1 MKFTEISPYTF
12 PSGNEIGFL
21 TNMSNYDE
29 KSDFVKL
36 HEETILEN
44 EISLDAQV
52 VDFEPIVMA
61 LDPNV
66 VIDTSSKTI
75 NSNRFFLLDGH
86 HRWKFAK
93 NKNYINKLKC
103 ILVNFSDV
111 KIKSYAFS
119 LNVTK
124 DHFYNILNQSGFT
137 KSKNQKLCLYFDDE
151 EFSNLSYQNINE
163 LYEFKKTLQDKKI
176 IIPILKESKLC
187 KKSVTFTPINPSD
200 LITLRCFTSSQVYLD
215 YSQVINESMSPHKLF
230 KQGRCR
236 KSFT

>member
-61 LDPNV
+61 LEPNV
-66 VIDTSSKTI
+66 VINSSSKNI

-86 HRWKFAK
+86 HRWRFAK

-111 KIKSYAFS
+111 KIKSYSFS

-137 KSKNQKLCLYFDDE
+137 KSKNQKLSLYFDDE
-151 EFSNLSYQNINE
+151 EFSNLSFQNINE

-176 IIPILKESKLC
+176 INPILKESKLS

-200 LITLRCFTSSQVYLD
+200 LLTLDGLFPPKSTWITPRL
-215 YSQVINESMSPHKLF
+215 
-230 KQGRCR
+230 
-236 KSFT
+236 

>member
-1 MKFTEISPYTF
+1 MKFSEITPYIF
-12 PSGNEIGFL
+12 PNGNEIGFL
-21 TNMSNYDE
+21 TNMNTYDE

-52 VDFEPIVMA
+52 DDFEPIVMA

-66 VIDTSSKTI
+66 VIDRSSESI

-93 NKNYINKLKC
+93 NKNFINKLKC

-119 LNVTK
+119 INVTE
-124 DHFYNILNQSGFT
+124 DNFYNILNQYGFT

-151 EFSNLSYQNINE
+151 EFSNLSFQNINE

-176 IIPILKESKLC
+176 IIPILKESKLTQ
-187 KKSVTFTPINPSD
+187 KSVTFTPINPSD
-200 LITLRCFTSSQVYLD
+200 LITLDGLL
-215 YSQVINESMSPHKLF
+215 PP
-230 KQGRCR
+230 
-236 KSFT
+236 KSTWITPRL

>member
-1 MKFTEISPYTF
+1 MKFTEITPYIF
-12 PSGNEIGFL
+12 PTGNEIGFL
-21 TNMSNYDE
+21 TNMNTYDE

-66 VIDTSSKTI
+66 VIDSSSKSI

-93 NKNYINKLKC
+93 NKNFINKLKC

-119 LNVTK
+119 INVTE
-124 DHFYNILNQSGFT
+124 DYFYNILNQYGFT

-151 EFSNLSYQNINE
+151 EFSNLSFQNINE
-163 LYEFKKTLQDKKI
+163 LYEFKKILQDKKI
-176 IIPILKESKLC
+176 IIPILKESKLTT
-187 KKSVTFTPINPSD
+187 KSVTFTPINPSD
-200 LITLRCFTSSQVYLD
+200 LITLDGLL
-215 YSQVINESMSPHKLF
+215 PP
-230 KQGRCR
+230 
-236 KSFT
+236 KSTWITPRL

>member
-111 KIKSYAFS
+111 KIKSYAFNS
-119 LNVTK
+119 SNPLANIAAMRITEATHLTYQSKV
-124 DHFYNILNQSGFT
+124 YLGVALLNILF
-137 KSKNQKLCLYFDDE
+137 
-151 EFSNLSYQNINE
+151 EFCFL
-163 LYEFKKTLQDKKI
+163 
-176 IIPILKESKLC
+176 IIP
-187 KKSVTFTPINPSD
+187 FN
-200 LITLRCFTSSQVYLD
+200 
-215 YSQVINESMSPHKLF
+215 
-230 KQGRCR
+230 
-236 KSFT
+236 

>member
-1 MKFTEISPYTF
+1 MKFSEITPYIF
-12 PSGNEIGFL
+12 PNGNEIGFL
-21 TNMSNYDE
+21 TNMNTYDE

-52 VDFEPIVMA
+52 DDFEPIVMA

-66 VIDTSSKTI
+66 VIDRSSESI

-93 NKNYINKLKC
+93 NNNFINKLKC
-103 ILVNFSDV
+103 ILVNFSDI

-119 LNVTK
+119 INVTE
-124 DHFYNILNQSGFT
+124 DNFYNILNQYGFT

-176 IIPILKESKLC
+176 IIPILKESKLT

-200 LITLRCFTSSQVYLD
+200 LITLDGLL
-215 YSQVINESMSPHKLF
+215 PP
-230 KQGRCR
+230 
-236 KSFT
+236 KSTWITPRL

>member
-1 MKFTEISPYTF
+1 MKFTEISLYTF

-103 ILVNFSDV
+103 ILVNFSDI

-124 DHFYNILNQSGFT
+124 DYFYNILSQSGFT

-163 LYEFKKTLQDKKI
+163 LYKFKKTLQDKKI
-176 IIPILKESKLC
+176 IIPILQESKQSNQ
-187 KKSVTFTPINPSD
+187 SVTFTPIHPSD
-200 LITLRCFTSSQVYLD
+200 LITLEGLL
-215 YSQVINESMSPHKLF
+215 PP
-230 KQGRCR
+230 
-236 KSFT
+236 KSTWITPRL

>member
-1 MKFTEISPYTF
+1 MKFSEITPYLF
-12 PSGNEIGFL
+12 PNGNEIGFL
-21 TNMSNYDE
+21 TNMNTYDE

-52 VDFEPIVMA
+52 NDFEPIVMA

-66 VIDTSSKTI
+66 VIDRSSESI

-93 NKNYINKLKC
+93 NNNFINKLKC

-119 LNVTK
+119 INVTE
-124 DHFYNILNQSGFT
+124 DNFYNILNQYGFT

-151 EFSNLSYQNINE
+151 EFSNLSFQNINE

-176 IIPILKESKLC
+176 IIPILKESKLT

-200 LITLRCFTSSQVYLD
+200 LITLDGLL
-215 YSQVINESMSPHKLF
+215 PP
-230 KQGRCR
+230 
-236 KSFT
+236 KSTWITPRL

>member
-21 TNMSNYDE
+21 TNMSTYDE

-36 HEETILEN
+36 HEETIVEN
-44 EISLDAQV
+44 EISLDVQV

-61 LDPNV
+61 LDPDV
-66 VIDTSSKTI
+66 VIDSSSKSI

-119 LNVTK
+119 LNVTE
-124 DHFYNILNQSGFT
+124 DHFYNILSQSGFT
-137 KSKNQKLCLYFDDE
+137 KSKNQKRCLYFDDE
-151 EFSNLSYQNINE
+151 EFSNLSYQNIYE
-163 LYEFKKTLQDKKI
+163 LYEFKKSLQDKKI
-176 IIPILKESKLC
+176 IIPILKESNLT

-200 LITLRCFTSSQVYLD
+200 LIALD
-215 YSQVINESMSPHKLF
+215 GLLPP
-230 KQGRCR
+230 
-236 KSFT
+236 KSTWITPRL

>member
-1 MKFTEISPYTF
+1 MKFTEISPYSF
-12 PSGNEIGFL
+12 PSGDEIGFL
-21 TNMSNYDE
+21 SNMSTYDE
-29 KSDFVKL
+29 NSDFVKL

-44 EISLDAQV
+44 EISFDAEV
-52 VDFEPIVMA
+52 VNFDPIVMA

-66 VIDTSSKTI
+66 VIDSSSKSI
-75 NSNRFFLLDGH
+75 DSNKFFLLDGH

-124 DHFYNILNQSGFT
+124 DHFYNILDQSGFT

-151 EFSNLSYQNINE
+151 EFSNIRHQNINE
-163 LYEFKKTLQDKKI
+163 LYEFKKTLQYKKI
-176 IIPILKESKLC
+176 INPILNESEQSN
-187 KKSVTFTPINPSD
+187 KSVTFTPINPSD
-200 LITLRCFTSSQVYLD
+200 LITLDGLL
-215 YSQVINESMSPHKLF
+215 PP
-230 KQGRCR
+230 
-236 KSFT
+236 KSTWITPRL

>member
-1 MKFTEISPYTF
+1 MKFSEITPYIF
-12 PSGNEIGFL
+12 PNGNEIGFL
-21 TNMSNYDE
+21 TNMNTYDE

-44 EISLDAQV
+44 EISLDAKV
-52 VDFEPIVMA
+52 DDFEPIVMA

-66 VIDTSSKTI
+66 VIDRSSESI

-93 NKNYINKLKC
+93 NKNFINKLKC

-119 LNVTK
+119 INVTE
-124 DHFYNILNQSGFT
+124 DNFYNILNQYGFT

-151 EFSNLSYQNINE
+151 EFSNLSFQNINE
-163 LYEFKKTLQDKKI
+163 LYEFKKTLQEKKI
-176 IIPILKESKLC
+176 IIPILKESKLT

-200 LITLRCFTSSQVYLD
+200 LITLDGLL
-215 YSQVINESMSPHKLF
+215 PP
-230 KQGRCR
+230 
-236 KSFT
+236 KSTWITPRL

>member
-1 MKFTEISPYTF
+1 MKFTEISPYSF
-12 PSGNEIGFL
+12 PSGDEIGFL
-21 TNMSNYDE
+21 SNMSTYDE

-44 EISLDAQV
+44 EISFDAEV
-52 VDFEPIVMA
+52 VNFDPIVMA

-66 VIDTSSKTI
+66 VIDSSSKSI
-75 NSNRFFLLDGH
+75 DSNKFFLLDGH

-93 NKNYINKLKC
+93 NKNYINKLNC

-119 LNVTK
+119 LDIDK
-124 DHFYNILNQSGFT
+124 DDFYNILNQSGFT
-137 KSKNQKLCLYFDDE
+137 KSINQELCLYFDDE

-176 IIPILKESKLC
+176 IIPILKESKLS

-200 LITLRCFTSSQVYLD
+200 LLALDGLLPPKSTWITPRL
-215 YSQVINESMSPHKLF
+215 
-230 KQGRCR
+230 
-236 KSFT
+236 

>member
-44 EISLDAQV
+44 EISFDARV
-52 VDFEPIVMA
+52 ADFDPIVMA
-61 LDPNV
+61 LDPNI
-66 VIDTSSKTI
+66 VIDSSSNSI
-75 NSNRFFLLDGH
+75 NSNKFFLLDGH

-93 NKNYINKLKC
+93 NKNYINKLDC

-119 LNVTK
+119 LDIDK
-124 DHFYNILNQSGFT
+124 DDFYNILNQSGFT
-137 KSKNQKLCLYFDDE
+137 KSKNQELCLYFDDE
-151 EFSNLSYQNINE
+151 EFSNIRHQNIYE
-163 LYEFKKTLQDKKI
+163 LYEFKKTLQYKKI
-176 IIPILKESKLC
+176 INPILNESEQSN
-187 KKSVTFTPINPSD
+187 KSVTFTSINPSD
-200 LITLRCFTSSQVYLD
+200 LITLDGLL
-215 YSQVINESMSPHKLF
+215 PP
-230 KQGRCR
+230 
-236 KSFT
+236 KSTWITPRL

>member
-1 MKFTEISPYTF
+1 MEFKEISQYSF

-21 TNMSNYDE
+21 TNMSAYDE

-44 EISLDAQV
+44 EISFDAQV
-52 VDFEPIVMA
+52 NNFDPIVMA

-66 VIDTSSKTI
+66 VIDSSSKSI
-75 NSNRFFLLDGH
+75 DSNKFFLLDGH

-93 NKNYINKLKC
+93 NKNYINKLNC

-119 LNVTK
+119 LDIDK

-137 KSKNQKLCLYFDDE
+137 KSKNQELCLYFDDE
-151 EFSNLSYQNINE
+151 EFSNIRYQNINE
-163 LYEFKKTLQDKKI
+163 LYEFKKTLQYKKI
-176 IIPILKESKLC
+176 INPILNESEQSN
-187 KKSVTFTPINPSD
+187 KSVTFTPINPSD
-200 LITLRCFTSSQVYLD
+200 LITLDGLL
-215 YSQVINESMSPHKLF
+215 PP
-230 KQGRCR
+230 
-236 KSFT
+236 KSTWITPRL

>member
-1 MKFTEISPYTF
+1 MKFSEITPYIF
-12 PSGNEIGFL
+12 PNGNEIGFL
-21 TNMSNYDE
+21 TNMNTYDE

-52 VDFEPIVMA
+52 DDFEPIVMA

-66 VIDTSSKTI
+66 VIDRSSESI

-93 NKNYINKLKC
+93 NNNFINKLKC

-119 LNVTK
+119 INVTE
-124 DHFYNILNQSGFT
+124 DNFYNILNQYGFT

-151 EFSNLSYQNINE
+151 EFSNLSFQNINE

-176 IIPILKESKLC
+176 IIPILKESKLT

-200 LITLRCFTSSQVYLD
+200 LITLDGLL
-215 YSQVINESMSPHKLF
+215 PP
-230 KQGRCR
+230 
-236 KSFT
+236 KSTWITPRL

>member
-21 TNMSNYDE
+21 TNMNNYDE
-29 KSDFVKL
+29 KFDFVKL

-163 LYEFKKTLQDKKI
+163 LYEFKKTLQDNKI
-176 IIPILKESKLC
+176 IIPILKESKLS
-187 KKSVTFTPINPSD
+187 KKSVTFTSINPSD
-200 LITLRCFTSSQVYLD
+200 LIALD
-215 YSQVINESMSPHKLF
+215 GLLPP
-230 KQGRCR
+230 
-236 KSFT
+236 KSTWITPRL

>member
-1 MKFTEISPYTF
+1 MKFTEITPYIF
-12 PSGNEIGFL
+12 PTGNEIGFL
-21 TNMSNYDE
+21 TNMNTYDE

-66 VIDTSSKTI
+66 VIDRSSESI

-93 NKNYINKLKC
+93 NKNFINKLKC

-119 LNVTK
+119 INVTE
-124 DHFYNILNQSGFT
+124 DYFYNILNQYGFT

-151 EFSNLSYQNINE
+151 EFSNLSFQNINE
-163 LYEFKKTLQDKKI
+163 LYEFKKILQDKKI
-176 IIPILKESKLC
+176 IIPILKESKLTT
-187 KKSVTFTPINPSD
+187 KSVAFTPINPSD
-200 LITLRCFTSSQVYLD
+200 LITLDGLL
-215 YSQVINESMSPHKLF
+215 PP
-230 KQGRCR
+230 
-236 KSFT
+236 KSTWITPRL

>member
-1 MKFTEISPYTF
+1 MKFTEITPYIF
-12 PSGNEIGFL
+12 PTGNEIGFL
-21 TNMSNYDE
+21 TNMNTYDE

-66 VIDTSSKTI
+66 VIDRSSESI

-93 NKNYINKLKC
+93 NKNFINKLKC

-119 LNVTK
+119 INVTE
-124 DHFYNILNQSGFT
+124 DYFYNILNQYGFT

-151 EFSNLSYQNINE
+151 EFSNLSFQNINE
-163 LYEFKKTLQDKKI
+163 LYEFKKILQDKKI
-176 IIPILKESKLC
+176 IIPILQESNLS

-200 LITLRCFTSSQVYLD
+200 LITLDGLL
-215 YSQVINESMSPHKLF
+215 PP
-230 KQGRCR
+230 
-236 KSFT
+236 KSTWITPRL

>member
-1 MKFTEISPYTF
+1 MEFKEISQYSF
-12 PSGNEIGFL
+12 PTGNEKGFL
-21 TNMSNYDE
+21 TNMSSYDE

-44 EISLDAQV
+44 EISMDAQIKSF
-52 VDFEPIVMA
+52 DPIVMA

-66 VIDTSSKTI
+66 IINSSTKNV

-93 NKNYINKLKC
+93 NMNYINKLKC
-103 ILVNFSDV
+103 ILVNFSDI

-176 IIPILKESKLC
+176 IIPILKESKLS

-200 LITLRCFTSSQVYLD
+200 LISLD
-215 YSQVINESMSPHKLF
+215 GLLPP
-230 KQGRCR
+230 
-236 KSFT
+236 KSTWITPRL

>member
-1 MKFTEISPYTF
+1 MKFTDLSPYTF

-21 TNMSNYDE
+21 TNMSAYDE

-44 EISLDAQV
+44 EISIDAQV
-52 VDFEPIVMA
+52 ESFDPIVMA

-66 VIDTSSKTI
+66 TI
-75 NSNRFFLLDGH
+75 NSSSKSVNSNKFFLLDGH

-103 ILVNFSDV
+103 ILVNFSDI

-124 DHFYNILNQSGFT
+124 DHFYNILSQSGFT

-163 LYEFKKTLQDKKI
+163 LYEFKKTLQDNKI
-176 IIPILKESKLC
+176 IIPILKESKLS
-187 KKSVTFTPINPSD
+187 KKSVTFTPINPLD
-200 LITLRCFTSSQVYLD
+200 LIALD
-215 YSQVINESMSPHKLF
+215 GLLPP
-230 KQGRCR
+230 
-236 KSFT
+236 KSTWITPRL